1 MFGGPGDGP
10 SAGGQTHQGVSEERE
25 HGSIP
30 KLKADD
36 FEFYYDETGSGFL
49 VIFCHEFAGD
59 RRSWEPQVRHF
70 ARRYRVITTITSAT
84 RRLTCRPIRRTA
96 R

>member
-1 MFGGPGDGP
+1 MDRQP
-10 SAGGQTHQGVSEERE
+10 AGKHIRGIRGTGARQQ
-25 HGSIP
+25 P
-30 KLKADD
+30 QLKADD
-36 FEFYYDETGSGFL
+36 FEFYYDETGTGFL
-49 VIFCHEFAGD
+49 VISCHEFAGD

-70 ARRYRVITTITSAT
+70 ARRYRVITTITAAM